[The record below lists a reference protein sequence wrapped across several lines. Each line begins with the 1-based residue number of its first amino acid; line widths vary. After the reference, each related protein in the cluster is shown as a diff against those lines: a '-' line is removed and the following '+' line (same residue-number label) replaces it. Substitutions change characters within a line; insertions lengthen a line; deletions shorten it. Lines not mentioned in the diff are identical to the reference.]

1 MIIIHSSPK
10 QQHQG
15 VQGLQAFAFCV
26 VNTNYEHMKH
36 KLKNALGLN
45 VFESS
50 GLKVFGN
57 FLILLSQDR
66 FETDCLETKFQ
77 TITS

>member
-1 MIIIHSSPK
+1 MKNIFSFRPLIIIHSSPK

-36 KLKNALGLN
+36 KLKKALGLN
-45 VFESS
+45 
-50 GLKVFGN
+50 LKMSYVPN
-57 FLILLSQDR
+57 
-66 FETDCLETKFQ
+66 
-77 TITS
+77 